1 MGLQF
6 IGEVGVYFPTRDAV
20 KITALDGDRV
30 VDCYT
35 CRSALEALGC
45 SSLANRSELI
55 RCFQN
60 HRLDI
65 ELAAMI
71 KYRRASRPAI
81 EVNVEAADLVEL
93 LPATA
98 A

>member
-6 IGEVGVYFPTRDAV
+6 IGEVGVYFPAREAV
-20 KITALDGDRV
+20 KVTALDGDRV
-30 VDCYT
+30 VDCYA

-45 SSLANRSELI
+45 ASSNGPELI
-55 RCFQN
+55 RFFQN
-60 HRLDI
+60 NRLDI

-71 KYRRASRPAI
+71 KYRRATRPAI
-81 EVNVEAADLVEL
+81 EVNVEAADLLEL